1 MDPNQYPQPTQENIA
16 DNPLHVMSEG
26 EVVLC
31 NIKRHPIGL
40 LGVYLTCGILLIL
53 LFAGVAFLPTLA
65 PDMSSSDKTF
75 AFLAAITF
83 ATMIAL
89 FTWVATIIYKG
100 NRWVVTSDSI
110 TQIQQ
115 TGLFHK
121 QTSQLSLENLEDVT
135 FEQNSIL
142 QTIFGYGTLK
152 VETAGERSKFQFPFC
167 PNPKKCAVDIIEA
180 HEKFMN
186 ENQRLSRTSINT
198 NFSTTADA
206 PSQTSNQAPTQAPP
220 NYPPESHQQQ

>member
-1 MDPNQYPQPTQENIA
+1 MDPNSQFQPTQENIA

-40 LGVYLTCGILLIL
+40 LGTYLVSGILLIL
-53 LFAGVAFLPTLA
+53 LFTGIALLPSLA
-65 PDMSSSDKTF
+65 PDLSSSDKTY
-75 AFLAAITF
+75 AFLAAITI

-89 FTWVATIIYKG
+89 FTWVVVIIYKG
-100 NRWVVTSDSI
+100 NRWIVTSDSI

-142 QTIFGYGTLK
+142 QTLFGYGTLK

-186 ENQRLSRTSINT
+186 ENQRFSRTSINT
-198 NFSTTADA
+198 NFSTNA
-206 PSQTSNQAPTQAPP
+206 PAPTQTPAQGPPP
-220 NYPPESHQQQ
+220 NYPPESHQQ

>member
-1 MDPNQYPQPTQENIA
+1 MDPNSQMHDPTNVA

-26 EVVLC
+26 ERVLC

-40 LGVYLTCGILLIL
+40 VGVYAISGLLL
-53 LFAGVAFLPTLA
+53 VALFVAVGFLPTLL
-65 PDMSSSDKTF
+65 PDMTSADKTY
-75 AFLAAITF
+75 AFVAAISLASLIVLF
-83 ATMIAL
+83 AWIA
-89 FTWVATIIYKG
+89 VIIYKG

-115 TGLFHK
+115 ISLFKK

-135 FEQNSIL
+135 FEQNNIL

-152 VETAGERSKFQFPFC
+152 VETAGEHSKFQFPFC

-180 HEKFMN
+180 HEQFMN
-186 ENQRLSRTSINT
+186 EQQRLGRAPSLNT
-198 NFSTTADA
+198 NFS
-206 PSQTSNQAPTQAPP
+206 PP
-220 NYPPESHQQQ
+220 NYPPQPPQQPQPPQ

>member
-1 MDPNQYPQPTQENIA
+1 MDPNSQFQPTPENIA

-40 LGVYLTCGILLIL
+40 LGTYLVSGILLIL
-53 LFAGVAFLPTLA
+53 LFTGIALLPSLA
-65 PDMSSSDKTF
+65 PDLSSSDKTY
-75 AFLAAITF
+75 AFLAAITI

-89 FTWVATIIYKG
+89 FTWVVVIIYKG
-100 NRWVVTSDSI
+100 NRWIVTSDSI

-142 QTIFGYGTLK
+142 QTLFGYGTLK

-186 ENQRLSRTSINT
+186 ENQRFSRTSINT
-198 NFSTTADA
+198 NFSTNA
-206 PSQTSNQAPTQAPP
+206 PAPTQTPAQGPPP
-220 NYPPESHQQQ
+220 NYPPESHQQ

>member
-1 MDPNQYPQPTQENIA
+1 MEPNSQFQPTQENVA

-26 EVVLC
+26 EVVLSSI
-31 NIKRHPIGL
+31 NRHPIGL
-40 LGVYLTCGILLIL
+40 LGVYLMSGILLIL
-53 LFAGVAFLPTLA
+53 LFAGVAYLPTLA
-65 PDMSSSDKTF
+65 PDMSSSDKTY
-75 AFLAAITF
+75 AFIGALTVAAL
-83 ATMIAL
+83 IAM
-89 FTWVATIIYKG
+89 FTWVAIIIYKG
-100 NRWVVTSDSI
+100 NRWIITSDSI

-142 QTIFGYGTLK
+142 QTMFGYGTLK
-152 VETAGERSKFQFPFC
+152 VETAGERSKFQFPYC

-186 ENQRLSRTSINT
+186 ENQRFSRSSINT
-198 NFSTTADA
+198 NFSTNAAA
-206 PSQTSNQAPTQAPP
+206 PEPAPTQSQGPPP